1 MKLFDTLKRLFSIQ
15 LTAEEITHIT
25 LVQIKAM

>member
-1 MKLFDTLKRLFSIQ
+1 MKLFDILKRLFSIR
-15 LTAEEITHIT
+15 LTADEITHIT